1 MIFLS
6 TPGMISVQ
14 EGWVGQ
20 TRGSVMGK
28 ELCRKGSATVVD
40 GNAYVTCYHAPKKTK
55 LSGMQKY
62 MCQMHH
68 ELVGDIPSGKL
79 CIQEVISRLSISC
92 PC

>member
-1 MIFLS
+1 
-6 TPGMISVQ
+6 
-14 EGWVGQ
+14 
-20 TRGSVMGK
+20 
-28 ELCRKGSATVVD
+28 
-40 GNAYVTCYHAPKKTK
+40 
-55 LSGMQKY
+55 MQKY